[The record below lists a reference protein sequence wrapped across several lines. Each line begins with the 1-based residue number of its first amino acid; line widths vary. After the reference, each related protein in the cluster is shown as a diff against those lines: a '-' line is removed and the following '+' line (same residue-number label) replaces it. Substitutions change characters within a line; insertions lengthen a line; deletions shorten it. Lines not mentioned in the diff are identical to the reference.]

1 MKKNKIKFLLKW
13 MAVLVLVLAAYA
25 MYQYFKPH
33 RNIQAGVAAAELTV
47 ESLVQEFSENPD
59 KANKKYLSSDGNS
72 SILII
77 KGSVNKI
84 STNLSGEPV
93 IILKNDSSKVGLL
106 ASFSKSN
113 SAVLAGVKKG
123 DIISVKGRI
132 TAGNHFDPD
141 LNLYENAVLVEAS
154 LYR

>member
-1 MKKNKIKFLLKW
+1 

-33 RNIQAGVAAAELTV
+33 RNIQTGKADAELTV
-47 ESLVQEFSENPD
+47 ETLVREFSENPD

-84 STNLSGEPV
+84 SNNLSGETV
-93 IILKNDSSKVGLL
+93 MVLKNDTSKVGLL
-106 ASFSKSN
+106 ASFTKS
-113 SAVLAGVKKG
+113 SSGAISHVKKG

-132 TAGNHFDPD
+132 TAGNHFDAD
-141 LNLYENAVLVEAS
+141 LNLYENAILVEAS

>member
-1 MKKNKIKFLLKW
+1 
-13 MAVLVLVLAAYA
+13 MASLVLILAGYA

-33 RNIQAGVAAAELTV
+33 RNILAGAADAELTV

-77 KGSVNKI
+77 KGSVNKM
-84 STNLSGEPV
+84 STNLSGEKV
-93 IILKNDSSKVGLL
+93 IELKNDSSKVGLL
-106 ASFSKSN
+106 ASFSKSS
-113 SAVLAGVKKG
+113 SAELARVKKG

-132 TAGNHFDPD
+132 TAGNHFDAD
-141 LNLYENAVLVEAS
+141 LNLYENAILVEAS
-154 LYR
+154 LYK